1 VVKAFNVVIL
11 SLNSIPFPK
20 IISYNVLPNLVEKI
34 KQIYFC
40 LLNKCYCVIA
50 SVDLW
55 VFKGAHDVFALVINF
70 LGLNWKPKQII
81 LGLFEVVEITRKALI
96 KNLIHI
102 LDAYS
107 LRNKIITYVKDECSN
122 LNTLTNVF
130 KYVVKCEA
138 SCLEENFQGTYLC
151 HVFFKACQ
159 YATTNEKVCRSLK
172 YIYIKFS

>member
-1 VVKAFNVVIL
+1 
-11 SLNSIPFPK
+11 
-20 IISYNVLPNLVEKI
+20 
-34 KQIYFC
+34 
-40 LLNKCYCVIA
+40 LLNKCYCVIT

-96 KNLIHI
+96 KNFIHI

-122 LNTLTNVF
+122 LNTLINVF

-138 SCLEENFQGTYLC
+138 SCLEENFQRI
-151 HVFFKACQ
+151 VFVMFFSKLA
-159 YATTNEKVCRSLK
+159 NMLSLMR
-172 YIYIKFS
+172 KFVGA